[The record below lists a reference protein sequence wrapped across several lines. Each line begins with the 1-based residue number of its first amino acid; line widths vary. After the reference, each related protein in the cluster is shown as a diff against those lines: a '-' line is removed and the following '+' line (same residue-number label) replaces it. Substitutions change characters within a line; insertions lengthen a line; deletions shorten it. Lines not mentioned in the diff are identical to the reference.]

1 MERKSQTRLVLLAV
15 LCVVPSLVEG
25 AAVVWGQAH
34 GMTGKALR
42 DGLDFWAG
50 GFLALHGHV
59 AMLFDQ
65 TAYDGFLRGIYGKLP
80 VHLWSY
86 PPNYLLLAAGFGWLP
101 PWPAVLA
108 FDVFGLLALAAVLR
122 LAGLP
127 ALFVLAVVLSP
138 ASLETL
144 LEGQNATLLTAL
156 IGGGL
161 LVLPKRPR
169 LGGVLIGL
177 GSIKPQL
184 GLVLPLYLL
193 RRAPVAFGFA
203 VLAAVGLGCAS
214 WLAFGTGAWAAF
226 WEVTRPAMN
235 AVLLTG
241 RPPEFAAGLIS
252 VFAAVRGLGVSAAL
266 VIQGV
271 VTVAAIAL
279 AAMRRE
285 VPVVLICAALASPYL
300 HVYDL
305 VGVTLATALLIRD
318 RLAVGFYPFEAVLFF
333 VAWFGPGML
342 PWVPGLAHATPVVL
356 LLLLASALRRGPVGS
371 CDSSQVQPVL
381 PV

>member
-1 MERKSQTRLVLLAV
+1 MERKSQTGLVLLAV
-15 LCVVPSLVEG
+15 LCVLPSLFEA

-50 GFLALHGHV
+50 GFLATHGRV
-59 AMLFDQ
+59 GMLFDQ
-65 TAYDGFLRGIYGKLP
+65 TAYDGFLAGLYGKLP

-108 FDVFGLLALAAVLR
+108 FDALGLAALAAVLR

-127 ALFVLAVVLSP
+127 GIFVLAVVLAP
-138 ASLETL
+138 ASLESL

-156 IGGGL
+156 IGGGIL
-161 LVLPKRPR
+161 LVPKRPR
-169 LGGVLIGL
+169 LGGFLVGL

-184 GLVLPLYLL
+184 GLVLPLFLL
-193 RRAPVAFGFA
+193 RRSPMAFGFA
-203 VLAAVGLGCAS
+203 VLAALGLAGAS
-214 WLAFGTGAWAAF
+214 ALAFGAAAWLGF
-226 WEVTRPAMN
+226 WQVTRPAMD

-241 RPPEFAAGLIS
+241 QPPDFAAGLIS
-252 VFAAVRGLGVSAAL
+252 VFAAARGLGVHAAL
-266 VIQGV
+266 LIQAG
-271 VTVAAIAL
+271 VTVAAVAV
-279 AAMRRE
+279 AAWRRE

-300 HVYDL
+300 HDYDL
-305 VGVTLATALLIRD
+305 VGVSLAVALLIRD
-318 RLAVGFYPFEAVLFF
+318 RLRTAFYPFEAVLFF

-342 PWVPGLAHATPVVL
+342 PWAPGLAHATPLVL
-356 LLLLASALRRGPVGS
+356 LLLLASALRRGPVAS

>member
-252 VFAAVRGLGVSAAL
+252 VFAAVRGLGVPAAL